1 MVVSNVQKYR
11 RQAPV
16 LPGEKK
22 GESRGEKGG
31 ERERFFICSGADS
44 SVWQKEPRKYGIAQT
59 YESQAMCSVVV
70 ASNLLENLS
79 LRNISNIFLVRFWQ
93 DLPPG
98 SGGPEHVQ

>member
-31 ERERFFICSGADS
+31 ERERDFLFAAELIAVSG
-44 SVWQKEPRKYGIAQT
+44 RKIPGN
-59 YESQAMCSVVV
+59 MV
-70 ASNLLENLS
+70 S
-79 LRNISNIFLVRFWQ
+79 LRPMRAKQCAVW
-93 DLPPG
+93 
-98 SGGPEHVQ
+98 